1 MVRGG
6 RCVASGPVITV
17 GIDLAASAATTAV
30 AVLDW
35 AGGMRVV
42 GLVQPA
48 GDDDILTACRGADKI
63 GLDCPLG
70 WPMPF
75 VDFVTAHQ
83 EGRPVPPAG
92 TVDERR
98 ALAYRA
104 TDLYCRDVFGMR
116 PLSVSADRIGHAAF
130 RAAALVP
137 RLDPGTDRSGAGRV
151 VETYPAG
158 SLRRW
163 GDANPHGYKGT
174 AGQDRLTAKVDQ
186 LLTALPLTFGS
197 DAIRQACTTSD
208 HAFDAVLAGIT
219 ARLALLPGALEPIPA
234 EFAAR
239 ARVEGWIAVPTV
251 SSLRE
256 LATG

>member
-1 MVRGG
+1 MRVG
-6 RCVASGPVITV
+6 RCVASNPVITV

-35 AGGMRVV
+35 TGGVRVT

-48 GDDDILTACRGADKI
+48 ADDEIVAACRNADKI

-70 WPMPF
+70 WPVAF
-75 VDFVTAHQ
+75 VDFVTAHRD
-83 EGRPVPPAG
+83 GRPVPPAG
-92 TVDERR
+92 TIDERR

-104 TDLYCRDVFGMR
+104 TDLHCRDTFGMR

-130 RAAALVP
+130 RAAALLP
-137 RLDPGTDRSGAGRV
+137 RLDLGTDRSGTGRV

-163 GDANPHGYKGT
+163 GDADPHGYKG
-174 AGQDRLTAKVDQ
+174 APGRERLAVKVAW
-186 LLTALPLTFGS
+186 LLSRLPLTFGS
-197 DAIRQACTTSD
+197 DAIRRACTTSD
-208 HAFDAVLAGIT
+208 HAFDAVVAGVT
-219 ARLALLPGALEPIPA
+219 ARLALQPGALEPVPA
-234 EFAAR
+234 ECADL
-239 ARVEGWIAVPTV
+239 ARVEGWIAVPTPT
-251 SSLRE
+251 SLRE

>member
-1 MVRGG
+1 M
-6 RCVASGPVITV
+6 ITV

-35 AGGMRVV
+35 VGGVRVT

-48 GDDDILTACRGADKI
+48 EDDDIVAACRDADKI

-70 WPMPF
+70 WPVPF
-75 VDFVTAHQ
+75 VDFVTAHRD
-83 EGRPVPPAG
+83 GRAVPPAA
-92 TVDERR
+92 TIDQRR
-98 ALAYRA
+98 TLAYRA
-104 TDLYCRDVFGMR
+104 TDLYCRDTFGMR

-130 RAAALVP
+130 RAAALLP

-163 GDANPHGYKGT
+163 GDADPHGYKGA
-174 AGQDRLTAKVDQ
+174 AGRRHLAVKVTW

-197 DAIRQACTTSD
+197 DEIRRGCTTSD

-219 ARLALLPGALEPIPA
+219 ARLALQPGALEPVPA
-234 EFAAR
+234 AFADL